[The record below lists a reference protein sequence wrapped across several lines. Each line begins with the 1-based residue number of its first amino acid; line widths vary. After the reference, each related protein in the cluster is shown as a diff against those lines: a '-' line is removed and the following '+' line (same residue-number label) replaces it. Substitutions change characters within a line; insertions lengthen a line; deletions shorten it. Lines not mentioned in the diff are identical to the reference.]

1 MSDTPAARGSDL
13 VLEVDGSGLHR
24 VGARPSLGRY
34 LASLWRYRS
43 FILFDSRSRIAGA
56 NSLNTLGRIWMIL
69 NPVLDGA
76 AYFMVFGLMLRTGRG
91 IDNFIAYLILG
102 VFLFRY
108 TTQAVTN
115 GSRSISGNLA
125 IVRAF
130 RFPRATLPIAT
141 NLRELMLFLPTLAVG
156 AVLILAIPPL
166 EAITW
171 RWLLLIPLLILQTLF
186 NLGLSL
192 MLARVVAHWADF
204 ANLIAFGMR
213 IWLYFSAVFFSV
225 DRFAQIPPVM
235 TAMHLN
241 PMFCVL
247 DIARDSLLYGQN
259 ADPARWIVLTVWALV
274 LLVLGSWV
282 FWQAEESYGEEQ

>member
-1 MSDTPAARGSDL
+1 MAEPTAAPGSDV
-13 VLEVDGSGLHR
+13 VLEVDGSDLHR
-24 VGARPSLGRY
+24 VGARPTLGRY
-34 LASLWRYRS
+34 LASLWQYRS

-56 NSLNTLGRIWMIL
+56 NSLNSLGRIWMVL
-69 NPVLDGA
+69 NPILDGA
-76 AYFMVFGLMLRTGRG
+76 AYFIVFGLMLRTGQG
-91 IDNFIAYLILG
+91 IENFIAYLILG

-141 NLRELMLFLPTLAVG
+141 NLREFLLFLPTLAVG
-156 AVLILAIPPL
+156 ILLILAIPPM
-166 EAITW
+166 EVITW
-171 RWLLLIPLLILQTLF
+171 RWLLLIPLLALQSLF

-192 MLARVVAHWADF
+192 LLARVVARWVDF
-204 ANLIAFGMR
+204 GNLIAFGMR
-213 IWLYFSAVFFSV
+213 IWLYFSAVFFSG
-225 DRFAQIPPVM
+225 DRFAHVPALE

-247 DIARDSLLYGQN
+247 DIARDSVLYGQD
-259 ADPARWIVLTVWALV
+259 ADPLRWIALSVWTLV
-274 LLVLGSWV
+274 LLAVGSWV
-282 FWQAEESYGEEQ
+282 FWQAEESYGEER